1 MTRIEDTIV
10 HEVEDEVKPK
20 TLKGTLWNITKTLL
34 KIVITAALLYY
45 VFSKV
50 PFSSVKIRFINAN
63 YWFMGAGVLFYFASM
78 VVSSWRLLSFFKS
91 IHLRVNCKFNFRLY
105 MLGIF
110 YNFLL
115 PGGIGGDG
123 YKIYLLNKKFK
134 LPAKKAFWAIFFD
147 RLSGLWA
154 IGLIVIAL
162 KVFVPQIDI
171 GITIP
176 LVIFVVG
183 TIAYYIVIRIFFKE
197 FSVKQFFKGHLKAVL
212 VQGLQVLTII
222 MVLLGQDFTG
232 KFAPYLLA
240 FLVSALAAVVPIN
253 IGGAGARE
261 LVFQKSAGFFHI
273 DAGLGIYLSIS
284 FFLIS
289 LIVALTGIYYLLR
302 PEKLELGMPK
312 TEESSG

>member
-1 MTRIEDTIV
+1 MTKIEDTIV
-10 HEVEDEVKPK
+10 NEVEDEVKPK
-20 TLKGTLWNITKTLL
+20 TWKGVLWNITKTLL
-34 KIVITAALLYY
+34 KVIITAALLYY

-50 PFSSVKIRFINAN
+50 PFSSVKNRFIKAN
-63 YWFMGAGVLFYFASM
+63 YWFMAAGVLFYFSSM

-91 IHLRVNCKFNFRLY
+91 IHLRINSRFNFRLY

-134 LPAKKAFWAIFFD
+134 MPAKKTFWAIFFD

-154 IGLIVIAL
+154 IGLIVVAL
-162 KVFVPQIDI
+162 KIFVPQIDI
-171 GITIP
+171 GIAIP
-176 LVIFVVG
+176 LTIFVAG
-183 TIAYYIVIRIFFKE
+183 TIVYYFVIRTFFKE
-197 FSVKQFFKGHLKAVL
+197 FSIKQFFKGHLKAVL
-212 VQGLQVLTII
+212 VQSLQVITII

-240 FLVSALAAVVPIN
+240 FLVSALAAVIPIN

-289 LIVALTGIYYLLR
+289 LIVALIGIYYLLR
-302 PEKLELGMPK
+302 PERLEAGLNQ
-312 TEESSG
+312 TEENQD